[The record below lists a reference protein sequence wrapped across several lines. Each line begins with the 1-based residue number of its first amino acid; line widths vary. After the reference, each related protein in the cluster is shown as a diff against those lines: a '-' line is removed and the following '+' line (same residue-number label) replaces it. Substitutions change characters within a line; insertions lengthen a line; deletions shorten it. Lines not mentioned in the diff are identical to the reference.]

1 MRFWWKQAL
10 KSKEKDTI
18 FYAFFDKKN
27 RKNYVKF
34 NKNVRSFIKEITII
48 NKVFPNIN
56 IVKEFYFLNSE
67 MDKAPGLLVLVVPIL
82 SPTID
87 IVQALLD
94 YQTISSFVLD
104 VARTS

>member
-1 MRFWWKQAL
+1 
-10 KSKEKDTI
+10 
-18 FYAFFDKKN
+18 
-27 RKNYVKF
+27 
-34 NKNVRSFIKEITII
+34 
-48 NKVFPNIN
+48 
-56 IVKEFYFLNSE
+56 

>member
-1 MRFWWKQAL
+1 MRFL
-10 KSKEKDTI
+10 I
-18 FYAFFDKKN
+18 KKN

-56 IVKEFYFLNSE
+56 IVKGFYFLNSE

-82 SPTID
+82 SPT
-87 IVQALLD
+87 VQALLD

-104 VARTS
+104 VARAS